1 MIPPRGHASLLPG
14 AFQDDSQTRR
24 EGKTEMRVTL
34 LGAAILAMIASAAA
48 LAETSAFK
56 TTQAS
61 EEWRIANYVGKPITN
76 DKGEKIGNIDDVL
89 FDRSGKITTV
99 VIGVGGFLGLGEKKV
114 ALPFE
119 AITYSETE
127 GKREIMVPLSK
138 EALQSAPEF
147 KPTEKTTMD
156 KVKETA
162 GEVAHKAT
170 EKAVEMKDQAAK
182 KIEEYRAENKPEEK
196 KTN

>member
-1 MIPPRGHASLLPG
+1 
-14 AFQDDSQTRR
+14 
-24 EGKTEMRVTL
+24 MRVTL

-76 DKGEKIGNIDDVL
+76 DRGEKIGNIDDVL
-89 FDRSGKITTV
+89 FDRTGKITTV

-119 AITYSETE
+119 AITYSEAE

-147 KPTEKTTMD
+147 KATEKTTMD

-182 KIEEYRAENKPEEK
+182 KIEEYRAENKSEEK

>member
-1 MIPPRGHASLLPG
+1 
-14 AFQDDSQTRR
+14 
-24 EGKTEMRVTL
+24 MRVTL
-34 LGAAILAMIASAAA
+34 LGAALLAMVASAAA
-48 LAETSAFK
+48 IAGETSAFK
-56 TTQAS
+56 TGQTA

-76 DKGEKIGNIDDVL
+76 DKGEKIGNVDDVL

-138 EALQSAPEF
+138 EALQTAPEF

-162 GEVAHKAT
+162 GEVANKAS
-170 EKAVEMKDQAAK
+170 EKAVEVKDQAVK
-182 KIEEYRAENKPEEK
+182 KYEEYRAENKTEEK
-196 KTN
+196 KAN

>member
-1 MIPPRGHASLLPG
+1 
-14 AFQDDSQTRR
+14 
-24 EGKTEMRVTL
+24 MRVTL
-34 LGAAILAMIASAAA
+34 LGAALLAIVASAAA
-48 LAETSAFK
+48 IAGEMSAFK
-56 TTQAS
+56 TTQAA

-119 AITYSETE
+119 AITYSETDS
-127 GKREIMVPLSK
+127 KREIMVPLTK
-138 EALQSAPEF
+138 EALQTAPEF

-162 GEVAHKAT
+162 GEVATKAG
-170 EKAVEMKDQAAK
+170 EKAVEMKDQAVK
-182 KIEEYRAENKPEEK
+182 TYEEYRTENKTEEK
-196 KTN
+196 KAN